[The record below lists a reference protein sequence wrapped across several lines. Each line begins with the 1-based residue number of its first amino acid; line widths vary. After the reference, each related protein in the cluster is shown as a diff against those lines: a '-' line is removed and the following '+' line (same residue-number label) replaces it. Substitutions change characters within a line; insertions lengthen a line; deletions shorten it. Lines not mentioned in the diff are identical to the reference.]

1 MSAADASHDGDP
13 PRQPGAQRAA
23 AIGFLRRRGT
33 ERKEAHG
40 GAPVAAAAA
49 SDADPSLLSSP
60 PPSLLSLSAPTSQSY
75 YNENAAAVLS
85 SHSRQQPGG
94 AVSPAAEALSAPF
107 SSKAPP
113 IDSDYLLG
121 ASPPQPLYAQ
131 AAAVVGGLPGGYHGL
146 VSLERISVMLR
157 RKEDELR
164 FQKEAEEANETTFER
179 KLREVEERRRRE
191 RAAASGEP
199 SSATETARENQQ
211 DPPPQ
216 SPLQSQ
222 PSDSPHTQ
230 RARAIDFL
238 NASKRRGE
246 SPRAQL
252 DRRPTSRAE
261 AAVVQPHSGNG
272 REGNWNS
279 RHDGLD
285 DGSRANSFVRR
296 CKTTLGR
303 NGGGQRERVVTPTD
317 ARDELDAGSARGTAT
332 YLGTDDTGSDSP
344 GTNAADGDSFELCR
358 NESKSHFGS
367 PQLYSSS
374 IPMHVDPSMPMPKM
388 PAGFP
393 VRSSSRPRILPFPKV
408 AQAVQMS
415 GPPSPTSPRSPRIP
429 IDRNARS
436 PGFRPTP
443 FTMQQ
448 EAPDPGELSR
458 SGYFVPQH
466 DAFDSGVLSRSGS
479 LNGIMSP
486 PESPARID
494 YRPRQRAESELAIAD
509 AEAMASS
516 RPVAK
521 PTVSRPKLEIPV
533 IVEPSSTRRRPVEPT
548 QRYNETI
555 LSPTYTPSPSSPAA
569 LSSLFLNHSPRRF
582 LQQGRAWQVITTTTV
597 KDRYL
602 FLFTDVLVIAKLL
615 REDLSNPDESTF
627 QIKNILALR
636 SSQLVLKDERWQYTP
651 RAPSPAVQ
659 AAVRKFSTNPIKAV
673 AYLISKR
680 AFPCTTDAIAHFLHV
695 TPGLSRRQLGRFLG
709 VQEHHDILQ
718 AFLDMLHFKNLRVDE
733 ALRLFLSTVRLPG
746 ETQVIDAVLDA
757 FAKRWY
763 NCNKDS
769 VHSDANVILKLVFAI
784 MELNADLHSPYADEG
799 GKVTMREFVDRFRTG
814 VRADA
819 VAAGSG
825 VLYSSGISSEVLGA
839 IYDSVRKEK
848 LEMAE
853 VDWDLAVKARI
864 VVEVDL
870 AAAAAAGAGLT
881 SGGAAGS
888 FRQQQQQ
895 QYPQQQQ
902 QQQQHYHLMQPSGS
916 SSRYVKDRPRAPPTY
931 SGGAGSVVSG
941 GGGGGGA
948 VVAGAAPEEDDDTTS
963 LTLPPFPSR
972 LTLKHT
978 SAPILVRIPFPD
990 PHLRIHLYG
999 QDLQFSPQI
1008 LTFAEQA
1015 TASFTIRG
1023 TGLGRKL
1030 VFFSKRGPAARRYQ
1044 TPFTRQITIEPAF
1057 LRHSFQLGFWPQ
1069 SDELN
1074 SAGGPLTA
1082 SAAAAAAAPAL
1093 DQHQQH
1099 QQQQRPSNSSSRHQQ
1114 GRYHTSSAAPPP
1126 PPPAPPAPPVK
1137 RKYLFAVS
1145 DQDTRASW
1153 LESLAAADLH
1163 PNDAQ
1168 RRNYSNSNSSN
1179 SHYHYQSS
1187 GGGGSGKKLGK
1198 SSSSHSTGHGGG
1210 GGGGHH
1216 HRQHHRRES
1225 VSGGGSGRSA
1235 TKAQGRRRAL
1245 STSSL
1250 SSVSTSR
1257 TSASSSS
1264 SSSSSGLPPP
1274 PASAPPPHASSGG
1287 ERSPGDDE
1295 LDAISELVAHRVL
1308 RETVL
1313 PPENV
1318 FTGREIKDAVVK
1330 NARVEVVL
1338 GFLRDRGLLERGRA
1352 GGLLQ

>member
-1 MSAADASHDGDP
+1 MTAEAAAAPAQQDQSS
-13 PRQPGAQRAA
+13 REPGTQRAA

-33 ERKEAHG
+33 ERKEAG
-40 GAPVAAAAA
+40 GAAAN
-49 SDADPSLLSSP
+49 DAGDLLLSPPQPPPPLP
-60 PPSLLSLSAPTSQSY
+60 PPSLPLPAASNLSRL
-75 YNENAAAVLS
+75 NAS
-85 SHSRQQPGG
+85 SRQPSG
-94 AVSPAAEALSAPF
+94 AASPAAEARSVPYP
-107 SSKAPP
+107 SSSSNNTPL
-113 IDSDYLLG
+113 IDSDFLLA
-121 ASPPQPLYAQ
+121 ASPPQPVYAQ
-131 AAAVVGGLPGGYHGL
+131 AAAVVGGVPGGYHGL

-191 RAAASGEP
+191 RAAAP
-199 SSATETARENQQ
+199 SSEPKTATGQ
-211 DPPPQ
+211 DKGPPPR
-216 SPLQSQ
+216 SPLRQDDS
-222 PSDSPHTQ
+222 SSSSSPHIQ

-238 NASKRRGE
+238 NQRRGD
-246 SPRAQL
+246 SPREQL

-261 AAVVQPHSGNG
+261 AAVVQPHSGSSG
-272 REGNWNS
+272 DGNWNS
-279 RHDGLD
+279 RHYGLD
-285 DGSRANSFVRR
+285 DETRTNSFVRR

-303 NGGGQRERVVTPTD
+303 NGGGQQRDRSGSGSATATE
-317 ARDELDAGSARGTAT
+317 ARDDLDGNSARLMAP

-344 GTNAADGDSFELCR
+344 GTNAAEGDSFELCR
-358 NESKSHFGS
+358 NESIKSHVGS

-408 AQAVQMS
+408 AHAVEMS

-429 IDRNARS
+429 IDRAARS
-436 PGFRPTP
+436 PGFRSTP
-443 FTMQQ
+443 FFQQ
-448 EAPDPGELSR
+448 PEGGADS
-458 SGYFVPQH
+458 SG
-466 DAFDSGVLSRSGS
+466 LLRSGS
-479 LNGIMSP
+479 YNGIMSP
-486 PESPARID
+486 PESPARTE
-494 YRPRQRAESELAIAD
+494 YRPRQRSESEV
-509 AEAMASS
+509 AMADVDAMTSS
-516 RPVAK
+516 RPATNTINTAPAR
-521 PTVSRPKLEIPV
+521 PTKIQIPV
-533 IVEPSSTRRRPVEPT
+533 VVEPPSARRPVATT
-548 QRYNETI
+548 QRNNNQFI

-569 LSSLFLNHSPRRF
+569 FSSLFSHHSPRKF

-615 REDLSNPDESTF
+615 REDLSNPEESTF

-733 ALRLFLSTVRLPG
+733 SLRLFLSTVRLPG
-746 ETQVIDAVLDA
+746 ETFVIDAVLDA

-784 MELNADLHSPYADEG
+784 MELNADLHNPYADEG

-825 VLYSSGISSEVLGA
+825 VLYSGGISSEVLGA

-870 AAAAAAGAGLT
+870 TAARG
-881 SGGAAGS
+881 SGPAVGAGS
-888 FRQQQQQ
+888 FSRH
-895 QYPQQQQ
+895 PQHYLPT
-902 QQQQHYHLMQPSGS
+902 QQHSTA
-916 SSRYVKDRPRAPPTY
+916 SRYGKERSRAPPAHLA
-931 SGGAGSVVSG
+931 SA
-941 GGGGGGA
+941 
-948 VVAGAAPEEDDDTTS
+948 AAPDEDDDTTS

-1008 LTFAEQA
+1008 LTFAEQP

-1057 LRHSFQLGFWPQ
+1057 LRHSFQLSFWPH

-1074 SAGGPLTA
+1074 SSSGGGAAAGGGGGGGPLG
-1082 SAAAAAAAPAL
+1082 SAPPML
-1093 DQHQQH
+1093 
-1099 QQQQRPSNSSSRHQQ
+1099 QQQGQQRSQQTSSSRYQ
-1114 GRYHTSSAAPPP
+1114 GRQPQPQPLPPP
-1126 PPPAPPAPPVK
+1126 LPPPQPVVK

-1163 PNDAQ
+1163 PNDSQ
-1168 RRNYSNSNSSN
+1168 RRNQHQHQ
-1179 SHYHYQSS
+1179 HYTSALSTGGS
-1187 GGGGSGKKLGK
+1187 GGGGSKKK
-1198 SSSSHSTGHGGG
+1198 SSASSSRRHL
-1210 GGGGHH
+1210 
-1216 HRQHHRRES
+1216 HRDHRDNHHRREH
-1225 VSGGGSGRSA
+1225 GGSSRS
-1235 TKAQGRRRAL
+1235 RAV

-1250 SSVSTSR
+1250 SSVSTAR
-1257 TSASSSS
+1257 TSASSTSS
-1264 SSSSSGLPPP
+1264 SSSAAGGGHGEGAPGVGALLP
-1274 PASAPPPHASSGG
+1274 SA
-1287 ERSPGDDE
+1287 RSPDDE

-1308 RETVL
+1308 REAVL
-1313 PPENV
+1313 PPENI

-1338 GFLRDRGLLERGRA
+1338 GFLRDRGLLERSEQRNV
-1352 GGLLQ
+1352 L